1 MQIVMDRHI
10 ELTPGV
16 RGGRPRIAGT
26 RLAVADIVMLH
37 LRMGT
42 PIEEIAGE
50 YQVTLSDV
58 HAALA
63 YYYDHRAEIDADMAA
78 DEAYG
83 DAFAQSH
90 PSRLRA
96 KLNNAQLAKSSAPS
110 F

>member
-1 MQIVMDRHI
+1 MDRHI
-10 ELTPGV
+10 ELTPDI

-37 LRMGT
+37 LRMGKSV
-42 PIEEIAGE
+42 EEIAGK

-63 YYYDHRAEIDADMAA
+63 YYYDHRVDIDADMAA

-83 DAFAQSH
+83 EAFAQSH
-90 PSRLRA
+90 PSLLRA
-96 KLNNAQLAKSSAPS
+96 KLDAANRD
-110 F
+110 

>member
-1 MQIVMDRHI
+1 MQAIIDQHI
-10 ELTPGV
+10 EMTPGI

-37 LRMGT
+37 LRMGKSV
-42 PIEEIAGE
+42 EEIAGK

-63 YYYDHRAEIDADMAA
+63 YYYDHRTEIDGDLAA

-83 DAFAQSH
+83 EEFARTH
-90 PSRLRA
+90 PSLLRTRL
-96 KLNNAQLAKSSAPS
+96 NAAGNG
-110 F
+110 

>member
-1 MQIVMDRHI
+1 MPIVMDRHI

-37 LRMGT
+37 LRMGKSV
-42 PIEEIAGE
+42 EEIAGK

-63 YYYDHRAEIDADMAA
+63 YYYDHRTEIDADMTA
-78 DEAYG
+78 DEVYG
-83 DAFAQSH
+83 DAFAQSY

-96 KLNNAQLAKSSAPS
+96 KLDAANHA
-110 F
+110 